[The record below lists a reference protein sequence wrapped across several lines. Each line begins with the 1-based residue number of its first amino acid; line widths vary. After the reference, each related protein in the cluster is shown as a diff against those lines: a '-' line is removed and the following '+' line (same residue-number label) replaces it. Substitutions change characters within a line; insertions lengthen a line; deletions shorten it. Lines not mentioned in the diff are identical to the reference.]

1 MTSMST
7 QSPARERERDRARSG
22 QHHKGQSCLCTAKPC
37 QLWAGSSAKP
47 SWRQH
52 WGHCASVGLLPRSL
66 MVGLEALST
75 EGMDVPMSS
84 SVSVS
89 SFMKYGS
96 WWRETPMG
104 TVTTHC
110 GALGAGLP
118 RVILL
123 PLTLILLS
131 FFWILLDTCSA
142 QYCSLRKSQKMR
154 PTRAF
159 IQAMLAVSSWEGT
172 AATSPCS
179 EVAL

>member
-1 MTSMST
+1 
-7 QSPARERERDRARSG
+7 
-22 QHHKGQSCLCTAKPC
+22 
-37 QLWAGSSAKP
+37 
-47 SWRQH
+47 
-52 WGHCASVGLLPRSL
+52 
-66 MVGLEALST
+66 
-75 EGMDVPMSS
+75 
-84 SVSVS
+84 
-89 SFMKYGS
+89 
-96 WWRETPMG
+96 MG
-104 TVTTHC
+104 TVTTHHE
-110 GALGAGLP
+110 ALGAGLS